1 MGEGISS
8 NSTIPWQL
16 SDGQWRAL
24 GWEFEESGKGV
35 LKGRGMGTGDNH
47 QGTSFSWRLPL
58 GVTM

>member
-1 MGEGISS
+1 MRASVLTQQYLGSS
-8 NSTIPWQL
+8 VTDS
-16 SDGQWRAL
+16 GGAL

-35 LKGRGMGTGDNH
+35 LKGRGMGIGDNH